1 MSFQIPFISAVLY
14 VKLIKKKLSKNNSI
28 TQWLRSDVLF
38 DVDNTD
44 KLKYTASKNKTKQ
57 PNDSN

>member
-1 MSFQIPFISAVLY
+1 MSFQIPFISAEPY
-14 VKLIKKKLSKNNSI
+14 VKIMKNSI
-28 TQWLRSDVLF
+28 NQWLRSDVLF

-44 KLKYTASKNKTKQ
+44 KLKYIASKNKTKQ